1 MITYNNFI
9 AATGTVRNSRNIDSA
24 QIVYRHF
31 YIRFKITFFLFNEYT
46 FNLQANEGF
55 FSIMVNAIEGRTS
68 GFYFH

>member
-9 AATGTVRNSRNIDSA
+9 AATGTVD
-24 QIVYRHF
+24 RHF
-31 YIRFKITFFLFNEYT
+31 YIRFKITFFFLFNEDT